1 MANKRQI
8 IYHDGRPAFML
19 LPWAE
24 FEALAEKLDEAG
36 LSDEELFDLA
46 HQSGEEYLP
55 AELVHRILDGEN
67 PVKAYR
73 EHRGLTQKKLAEE
86 VGLNPVYI
94 SQIETG
100 NRAGSTRTLGRIAKA
115 LGVDLDDLV

>member
-8 IYHDGRPAFML
+8 IYHDGKPAFML
-19 LPWAE
+19 LPWTE
-24 FEALAEKLDEAG
+24 FEALTEKLDEAG

-46 HQSGEEYLP
+46 HKSGEEYLP
-55 AELVHRILDGEN
+55 AELVHRVLDGEN
-67 PVKAYR
+67 PIKAYR
-73 EHRGLTQKKLAEE
+73 EYRGLTQKDLAEK

-100 NRAGSTRTLGRIAKA
+100 KRVGSTRTLGKIAEA
-115 LGVDLDDLV
+115 LEVDLDDLV